1 MIETIRTEKEVI
13 KVASSIREI
22 IVKSALL
29 SLHAYHMRKIDFAE
43 NEINSEEENLKE

>member
-1 MIETIRTEKEVI
+1 MIDTISTEKEVV

-22 IVKSALL
+22 IVESTLL

-43 NEINSEEENLKE
+43 DKINSEEKNLKE